1 MPLSENQRKTLRGLG
16 HKLKPTVMVA
26 DKGLSDTVMHELE
39 SALTFH
45 ELIKVSV
52 RAGDRDVRDALIAD
66 ICSRT
71 GAELAQ
77 RIGNIALIFRR
88 NADAPKIV
96 LGSR

>member
-1 MPLSENQRKTLRGLG
+1 MALTENQRKTLRGLG
-16 HKLKPTVMVA
+16 HKLKPVVMVA
-26 DKGLSDTVMHELE
+26 DKGLSPNVLHELD

-52 RAGDRDVRDALIAD
+52 RAGDRDERQAIIAD
-66 ICSRT
+66 ICDKT
-71 GAELAQ
+71 DAENVQ
-77 RIGNIALIFRR
+77 RIGNIVLLFRR